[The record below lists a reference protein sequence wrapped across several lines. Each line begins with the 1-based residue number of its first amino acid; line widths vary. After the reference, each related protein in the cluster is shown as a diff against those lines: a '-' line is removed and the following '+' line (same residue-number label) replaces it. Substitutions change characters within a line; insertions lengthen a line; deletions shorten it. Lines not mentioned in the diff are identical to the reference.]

1 MSFWRC
7 NSYLAW
13 NREEKWVRG
22 AIEGKQKD
30 HDGMALAWSNMT
42 TLRKLNKTLYY
53 NKYSW
58 TGIIQVFNICREAME
73 SLMSKS
79 SCKI

>member
-1 MSFWRC
+1 
-7 NSYLAW
+7 
-13 NREEKWVRG
+13 
-22 AIEGKQKD
+22 
-30 HDGMALAWSNMT
+30 MALAWSNMT